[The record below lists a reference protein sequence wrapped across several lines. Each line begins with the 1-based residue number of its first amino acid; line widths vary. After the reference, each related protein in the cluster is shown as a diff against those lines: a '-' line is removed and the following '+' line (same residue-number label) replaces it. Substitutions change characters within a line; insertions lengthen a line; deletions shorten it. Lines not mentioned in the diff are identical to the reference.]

1 MTVAVPGGPGRGG
14 RAAARAG
21 GEVRWRGPSVQRGP
35 LVVEVQ
41 HRRVVA
47 RPAAVQRGHHHHHDE
62 ARPARA
68 ALTTGGWVGEG
79 APWCVRVARLPAP
92 ARWPRL
98 ASPAPAPRGTSAW
111 RTPCPHPAPCRRSPA
126 GPRPRTPVGG
136 SKGVRRWVVRPREEA
151 CDYVQPPPP
160 NMNPRHSGRKQ
171 KNVVCTEQH
180 FTRNGNFGGNVHF
193 GGELRGAEKK
203 FDPQLAF
210 DYV

>member
-111 RTPCPHPAPCRRSPA
+111 RTPCPHPAPCQRSPA

-160 NMNPRHSGRKQ
+160 KYEPPPFRSK
-171 KNVVCTEQH
+171 
-180 FTRNGNFGGNVHF
+180 
-193 GGELRGAEKK
+193 AEKRCVHRT
-203 FDPQLAF
+203 AF
-210 DYV
+210 HQKWQFWGERAFWGRTTGCGKEIRSTIGI